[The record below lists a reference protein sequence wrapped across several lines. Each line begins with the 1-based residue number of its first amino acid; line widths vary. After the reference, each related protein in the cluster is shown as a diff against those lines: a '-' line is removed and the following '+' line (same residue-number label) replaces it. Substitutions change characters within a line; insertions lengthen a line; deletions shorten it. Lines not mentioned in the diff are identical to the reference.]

1 MLPTNH
7 KSPRP
12 LQPRPTGLGKILR
25 TLFSATRFTA
35 LAILVLS
42 STVFTAAVCRAQN
55 QQPQSAAEAARRA
68 RAKKQEAQKSAK
80 HVYTEEDLKRK
91 NILTPEDRAK
101 IEAKR
106 NECAQKNNCSPAPA
120 ENSPAAVEANSETP
134 ATSLGEVA
142 RKYRRQKE
150 LEAQKQKELQALKPK
165 QSEPFH
171 LPFSNPALASPVLP
185 DRPVIQLPTVPAL
198 RPENH
203 SAMTRRDPFSRGRV
217 GPNAGAPESQRSGI
231 SRPEVSAP
239 KVSAPKV
246 AAPKIWRGVVRGSV
260 DAENRATILATPEE
274 EVSRKTLPDFSA
286 VIRPIVPSHSKL
298 FARPVPPVF
307 FVRRTAPSSLG
318 LPIELKILAE
328 PMQPIVPV
336 ESVRPAQPAAPL
348 AVVSPVQPR
357 SVPATPAA
365 SAKTVNVQPGDSL
378 WKLAQQNLGS
388 GSRWPELVA
397 ANSWISDPARI
408 RAGAR
413 VALPAATAA
422 PRTAPGN
429 THNPAQTV
437 KVRKGDTLWALA
449 KANLGHSSAWPCL
462 AAANPGLANPDRIF
476 AGQELHLPAVCAGE
490 TPSTVSR

>member
-1 MLPTNH
+1 V
-7 KSPRP
+7 PR
-12 LQPRPTGLGKILR
+12 
-25 TLFSATRFTA
+25 LFPAKRFPA

-42 STVFTAAVCRAQN
+42 PTVFTATVCRAQN
-55 QQPQSAAEAARRA
+55 QQQQSAAEAARQA
-68 RAKKQEAQKSAK
+68 RAKKQEAKKSAK

-171 LPFSNPALASPVLP
+171 LPFSSPALASPVLP

-198 RPENH
+198 PPENH
-203 SAMTRRDPFSRGRV
+203 STMTRRDPFSRVRV
-217 GPNAGAPESQRSGI
+217 SPNVGAPESQRSGI
-231 SRPEVSAP
+231 ARPEVSTP

-246 AAPKIWRGVVRGSV
+246 TAPNISRGAVRGNLP
-260 DAENRATILATPEE
+260 AENRATILATPKE
-274 EVSRKTLPDFSA
+274 EVSRKALPDFGA
-286 VIRPIVPSHSKL
+286 VIRPMVPRHAKL

-307 FVRRTAPSSLG
+307 FVRRTTPSSLG
-318 LPIELKILAE
+318 PPIEPKILAE
-328 PMQPIVPV
+328 PAQPVVPV
-336 ESVRPAQPAAPL
+336 ESVRPAQPVAPIV
-348 AVVSPVQPR
+348 AVSPVER
-357 SVPATPAA
+357 SSVPATPAA
-365 SAKTVNVQPGDSL
+365 LAKTVNVRPGDSL

-413 VALPAATAA
+413 VALPSATAA
-422 PRTAPGN
+422 PRAAPGN
-429 THNPAQTV
+429 THNPTKTV

-449 KANLGHSSAWPCL
+449 KANLGHSSAWHCL

-476 AGQELHLPAVCAGE
+476 AGQELRLPAGCAGE